1 MLTDVALRNLKP
13 GLKAYKR
20 SDGGGLFVLVQPNGR
35 KYWRM
40 ACRVSGKQKFLS
52 GGAYPEVGLR
62 EARGWREAVKAQL
75 SRMAAPSARHKQ
87 AGT

>member
-1 MLTDVALRNLKP
+1 MLTDIALKNLKP

-40 ACRVSGKQKFLS
+40 AFC
-52 GGAYPEVGLR
+52 
-62 EARGWREAVKAQL
+62 
-75 SRMAAPSARHKQ
+75 
-87 AGT
+87 